1 MRVAMSSSMS
11 ELDYSPVMPSEVT
24 GPRSVSSRVVAE
36 LLLLRSSPPK
46 ERADAARNRT
56 VVLDAAAALFREH
69 GVDAVSMDAIAAAA
83 GVGKGTL
90 FRRFGDKAGLAVALL
105 DEQERTLQDAVLFG
119 PAPLGPG
126 KPDDHPTPRERL
138 RASVAA
144 YLDYVLAHLALV
156 RMSQTAAPAA
166 RYRIGAYRF
175 WHRHVALL
183 LAGRVDP
190 QADAHT
196 LLAALAAEHI
206 HAVMAELGH
215 ARLRRTALALAEA
228 LTA

>member
-69 GVDAVSMDAIAAAA
+69 GVDAVSMDAVAAAA

-90 FRRFGDKAGLAVALL
+90 FRRFGDKSGLATALL
-105 DEQERTLQDAVLFG
+105 DERERALQSDILSG
-119 PAPLGPG
+119 QPPLGPG
-126 KPDDHPTPRERL
+126 APAAERL
-138 RASVAA
+138 RAFADA
-144 YLDYVLAHLALV
+144 YLDYVLDHLDLL
-156 RMSQTAAPAA
+156 RMSETAAPGAP
-166 RYRIGAYRF
+166 YRIRAYPF
-175 WHRHVALL
+175 LHRPV
-183 LAGRVDP
+183 
-190 QADAHT
+190 
-196 LLAALAAEHI
+196 
-206 HAVMAELGH
+206 
-215 ARLRRTALALAEA
+215 
-228 LTA
+228 